1 MRKTLTA
8 LALAGTLGLGI
19 GEGQAL
25 IGTETGLGAAAPAWA
40 GGSAPDAATA
50 LTPEETVIDITRR
63 VSPAVVS
70 ISSRAGSGSGVVIR
84 EDGVILT
91 NAHVV
96 GNMRTVVV
104 GMATGD
110 EYQGEVLG
118 RAPDL
123 DLAVVRVD
131 ARELPT
137 APLGDSDR
145 LQVGQAAIAIGNP
158 VGFERSVTTGVVSAL
173 NRSINPRLD
182 ELIQT
187 DAAINPGNS
196 GGPLLNSRGEVI
208 GINTAVLNATPRGQ
222 PIVGIG
228 FAIPINL
235 GRDVAEQLVTTGVV
249 TRPYIGIRHV
259 GLYPEL
265 VRQFRLPAREG
276 ILVVAVEA
284 GAPADRA
291 GLLQGDIIT
300 KIGDTAITGEGDLLR
315 VLRNTEPNQTVRV
328 SGLRANGRPFEVQLR
343 LGEMKYR

>member
-1 MRKTLTA
+1 MRKTATA
-8 LALAGTLGLGI
+8 LALAGALGAGIGAGQAMIGTGSTLG
-19 GEGQAL
+19 
-25 IGTETGLGAAAPAWA
+25 TAAPAWA
-40 GGSAPDAATA
+40 DGGA
-50 LTPEETVIDITRR
+50 LTPEETVIEITRR

-104 GMATGD
+104 GMANGD
-110 EYQGEVLG
+110 EHQGEVLG
-118 RAPDL
+118 RAPDI

-131 ARELPT
+131 ARNLPS
-137 APLGDSDR
+137 APLGDSDG

-158 VGFERSVTTGVVSAL
+158 AGFERTVTTGVVSAL
-173 NRSINPRLD
+173 NRSLAAARLD

-208 GINTAVLNATPRGQ
+208 GINTAVLSATPSGR
-222 PIVGIG
+222 PVVGIG

-235 GRDVAEQLVTTGVV
+235 GRDVAEQLLTTGVV
-249 TRPYIGIRHV
+249 TRPYLGIRHV

-265 VRQFRLPAREG
+265 VRQFRLPVREG
-276 ILVVAVEA
+276 ILVAAVAA
-284 GAPADRA
+284 GGPADRA
-291 GLLQGDIIT
+291 GLRQGDIIT
-300 KIGDTAITGEGDLLR
+300 GIAGTAMTGEADLRRLLR
-315 VLRNTEPNQTVRV
+315 DARPNQNVRV
-328 SGLRANGRPFEVQLR
+328 SGVRPDGRSFEVQLR
-343 LGEMKYR
+343 LGEMQYR

>member
-8 LALAGTLGLGI
+8 LALAGTLGVGI
-19 GEGQAL
+19 GAGQGM
-25 IGTETGLGAAAPAWA
+25 IGADAPIGAASPAWA
-40 GGSAPDAATA
+40 DGSA
-50 LTPEETVIDITRR
+50 LTPEETVIEITRR

-70 ISSRAGSGSGVVIR
+70 ISSRAGSGSGVIIR

-96 GNMRTVVV
+96 GNMRRVIV
-104 GMATGD
+104 GMANGD
-110 EYQGEVLG
+110 TIVGDVLG
-118 RAPDL
+118 RAPDI

-131 ARELPT
+131 ANNLPV

-173 NRSINPRLD
+173 NRFVDARLD

-208 GINTAVLNATPRGQ
+208 GINTAVLNATPNGR

-235 GRDVAEQLVTTGVV
+235 GREVAEQLVTTGAVI
-249 TRPYIGIRHV
+249 RPYLGIRHV

-276 ILVVAVEA
+276 ILVLAVER
-284 GAPADRA
+284 GAPAERA
-291 GLLQGDIIT
+291 GLRQGDIIT
-300 KIGDTAITGEGDLLR
+300 AIGGAQITGEADLLR
-315 VLRNTEPNQTVRV
+315 FLRNTEPNATVRV
-328 SGLRANGRPFEVQLR
+328 AGVRSSGRPFEIELR
-343 LGEMKYR
+343 LGEMQYR

>member
-1 MRKTLTA
+1 MKKILSA
-8 LALAGTLGLGI
+8 LALAGTLGVGI
-19 GEGQAL
+19 GAGQAML
-25 IGTETGLGAAAPAWA
+25 GTAPPIGTAAPAWA
-40 GGSAPDAATA
+40 GGSALDAAP
-50 LTPEETVIDITRR
+50 LTPEETVIEITRR

-70 ISSRAGSGSGVVIR
+70 IRSHAGSGSGVVIR

-96 GNMRTVVV
+96 GNMRAVTVR
-104 GMATGD
+104 MANGD

-118 RAPDL
+118 RAPDI
-123 DLAVVRVD
+123 DLAVVRVN
-131 ARELPT
+131 ARDLPA
-137 APLGDSDR
+137 APLGDSDQ

-173 NRSINPRLD
+173 NRSISARLD

-208 GINTAVLNATPRGQ
+208 GINTAVLNATPNGR

-235 GRDVAEQLVTTGVV
+235 GRDVADQLVSTGVV
-249 TRPYIGIRHV
+249 TRPYLGIRHV

-265 VRQFRLPAREG
+265 VRQFRLPAGEG
-276 ILVVAVEA
+276 ILVADVEP

-291 GLLQGDIIT
+291 GLRQGDIIT
-300 KIGDTAITGEGDLLR
+300 RIGDAEITGEGDLRR
-315 VLRNTEPNQTVRV
+315 VLRNTEPGRTVRV
-328 SGLRANGRPFEVQLR
+328 SGLRADGSRFSVDLT
-343 LGEMKYR
+343 LGEMRYR

>member
-1 MRKTLTA
+1 MRKIATG
-8 LALAGTLGLGI
+8 LALAGTLGVGI
-19 GEGQAL
+19 GAGQSL
-25 IGTETGLGAAAPAWA
+25 IGSTSALGGAMPAFA
-40 GGSAPDAATA
+40 DGNAATESV
-50 LTPEETVIDITRR
+50 LTPEQTVIDITRR

-70 ISSRAGSGSGVVIR
+70 IRSGAGSGSGVVIR
-84 EDGVILT
+84 ADGVILT

-96 GNMRTVVV
+96 GNMRTVTVS
-104 GMATGD
+104 MANGD
-110 EYQGEVLG
+110 EFQGVVLG
-118 RAPDL
+118 RAPDI

-131 ARELPT
+131 AQDLPT
-137 APLGDSDR
+137 AALGDSDD

-235 GRDVAEQLVTTGVV
+235 GRDVAEQLLTTGVV
-249 TRPYIGIRHV
+249 TRPYVGISTLF
-259 GLYPEL
+259 LYPEL
-265 VRQFRLPAREG
+265 VRQFRLPVREG
-276 ILVVAVEA
+276 ILVRGVEP
-284 GAPADRA
+284 GGPADRA
-291 GLLQGDIIT
+291 GLRQADIIT
-300 KIGDTAITGEGDLLR
+300 AIAGKPVTGEGDLLR
-315 VLRNTEPNQTVRV
+315 VLRNTEPNQTVRMTGV
-328 SGLRANGRPFEVQLR
+328 RPNGERFDVQVR
-343 LGEMKYR
+343 LGEMRYR

>member
-8 LALAGTLGLGI
+8 LALAGTLGVGI
-19 GEGQAL
+19 GAGQSMIGADAR
-25 IGTETGLGAAAPAWA
+25 IGTAAPAWA
-40 GGSAPDAATA
+40 GGSA
-50 LTPEETVIDITRR
+50 LTPEETIIDITRR

-70 ISSRAGSGSGVVIR
+70 ISSRGGSGSGVIIR

-96 GNMRTVVV
+96 GNMRRVIV
-104 GMATGD
+104 GMANGD
-110 EYQGEVLG
+110 TIVGDVLG
-118 RAPDL
+118 RAPDI

-131 ARELPT
+131 ARNLPV

-173 NRSINPRLD
+173 NRFVDARLD

-208 GINTAVLNATPRGQ
+208 GINTAVLNATPNGR

-235 GRDVAEQLVTTGVV
+235 GREVAEQLVTTGAV
-249 TRPYIGIRHV
+249 TRPYLGIRHV

-276 ILVVAVEA
+276 ILVLAVER

-291 GLLQGDIIT
+291 GLRQGDIIT
-300 KIGDTAITGEGDLLR
+300 AIGATRITGEADLLR
-315 VLRNTEPNQTVRV
+315 FLRSTDPNQTVRV
-328 SGLRANGRPFEVQLR
+328 SGVRSDGRPFEIDLR
-343 LGEMKYR
+343 LGEMQYR

>member
-1 MRKTLTA
+1 MKKILTA
-8 LALAGTLGLGI
+8 LALAGTLGVGI
-19 GEGQAL
+19 GAGQAML
-25 IGTETGLGAAAPAWA
+25 GTSQPLGTAAPAWA
-40 GGSAPDAATA
+40 DGSALDNAP
-50 LTPEETVIDITRR
+50 LTPEETVIEITRR

-70 ISSRAGSGSGVVIR
+70 IQSRAGSGSGVVIR

-96 GNMRTVVV
+96 GNMRAVIVR
-104 GMATGD
+104 MANGD

-118 RAPDL
+118 RAPDI
-123 DLAVVRVD
+123 DLAVVRVE
-131 ARELPT
+131 ARDLPA
-137 APLGDSDR
+137 APLGDSDQ

-173 NRSINPRLD
+173 NRSISARLD

-208 GINTAVLNATPRGQ
+208 GINTAVLNATPNGR

-235 GRDVAEQLVTTGVV
+235 GRDVADQLVSTGVV
-249 TRPYIGIRHV
+249 TRPYLGIRHV

-265 VRQFRLPAREG
+265 VRQFRLPAEEG
-276 ILVVAVEA
+276 ILVVDVER

-291 GLLQGDIIT
+291 GLRQGDIIT
-300 KIGDTAITGEGDLLR
+300 QIGDVEIEDEGDLRR
-315 VLRNTEPNQTVRV
+315 VLRNTKPGRTVRV
-328 SGLRANGRPFEVQLR
+328 TGLRADGSRLSVELT
-343 LGEMKYR
+343 LGEMQYR